1 MGRLKAWGLQGDNV
15 PSLEHTTKT
24 AVAALLSLVIA
35 RTLQLPEVYWAA
47 ITTLIVMQSTLAA
60 TVANAG
66 QQMVGTALGA
76 LAGAL
81 LVQYVGPNVPVFVA
95 GVFILGLACAG
106 LHLELGVA
114 HRLVLAG
121 VGLHL
126 RSVHGHVPQGRQP
139 ASCASREHLVKR
151 AVAGRVRL
159 DQAKF
164 IDRPE
169 VSAFPADQHPEKVVA
184 SCTCVAMRRELYT
197 PLQYAYNSTFTI
209 MAGWYGGA
217 PRNSS
222 S

>member
-81 LVQYVGPNVPVFVA
+81 LVQYVGSNVPVFVA
-95 GVFILGLACAG
+95 GVFILGLACAA
-106 LHLELGVA
+106 LHLERTAYRFASVTLAIVVLVVHQEPAWVMAA
-114 HRLVLAG
+114 HRFTEVTIGIA
-121 VGLHL
+121 VGL
-126 RSVHGHVPQGRQP
+126 
-139 ASCASREHLVKR
+139 AM
-151 AVAGRVRL
+151 AVVWPE
-159 DQAKF
+159 
-164 IDRPE
+164 RP
-169 VSAFPADQHPEKVVA
+169 
-184 SCTCVAMRRELYT
+184 
-197 PLQYAYNSTFTI
+197 
-209 MAGWYGGA
+209 A
-217 PRNSS
+217 PRAS
-222 S
+222 